1 MLKLSRF
8 ATLAAGLLVAAPLIT
23 GCGLIDPD
31 IADFDL
37 SLPEKEIVV
46 DTSTWQLTE
55 EPQMP
60 AVDCTES
67 AGVCSLGIA
76 EFCGAEGICFG
87 TCNEEQTCDVK
98 VLVNLWHTFDLARE
112 KPELQEIEGKPLV
125 SITIDRI
132 AYTVSENT
140 MNVDTPE
147 MTVYVA
153 PGSVMSP
160 GDPGAEAIG
169 TLPPV
174 PAGTTVEEQDV
185 VLTPNGREIL
195 AEFMKRYSQPFNIIV
210 GTDVDIHAGDAIPSG
225 TLTAVVL
232 VTAVAGI

>member
-1 MLKLSRF
+1 MFKSTRF
-8 ATLAAGLLVAAPLIT
+8 AALAAGLTLVA

-55 EPQMP
+55 EANRP

-67 AGVCSLGIA
+67 AGICSLGIS

-87 TCNEEQTCDVK
+87 TCNEEKTCDVK

-125 SITIDRI
+125 SISIDRI

-147 MTVYVA
+147 LTVYVA

-169 TLPPV
+169 TLPAIA
-174 PAGTTVEEQDV
+174 AGVTVEEQDV
-185 VLTPNGREIL
+185 VLTENGREIL
-195 AEFMKRYSQPFNIIV
+195 ADFMKRYSQPFNIIV
-210 GTDVDIHAGDAIPSG
+210 GTDVDIHAGDPIPRG
-225 TLTAVVL
+225 TLTAVVI